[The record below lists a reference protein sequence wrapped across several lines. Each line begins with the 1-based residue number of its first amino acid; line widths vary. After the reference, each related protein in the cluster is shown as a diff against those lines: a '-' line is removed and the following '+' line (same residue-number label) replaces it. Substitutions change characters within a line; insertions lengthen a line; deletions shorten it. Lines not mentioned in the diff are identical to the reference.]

1 MCLLSKQDIYTAD
14 SDIMCY
20 KVGVVSSNGITS
32 PYEFFF
38 FEFDKLYT
46 DQKLEKIIEY
56 IGSHK
61 RIGAGFFHAFADER
75 AALKEVEDLNNLFG
89 DLNKSCGYNIEY
101 KTFQAIIPKGT
112 KYYKGLHHDIC
123 AKSIKILGDVKY
135 EKD

>member
-20 KVGVVSSNGITS
+20 KVGKVSRNGIIS
-32 PYEFFF
+32 PYELFF

-46 DQKLEKIIEY
+46 DQEPEMVIERVDGHKIIE
-56 IGSHK
+56 
-61 RIGAGFFHAFADER
+61 AGFFHAFADKR
-75 AALKEVEDLNNLFG
+75 AALKEAEDLNR
-89 DLNKSCGYNIEY
+89 DYGYSKKY
-101 KTFQAIIPKGT
+101 KVFQAIIPKGT
-112 KYYKGLHHDIC
+112 KYYKGSLYDIC

>member
-1 MCLLSKQDIYTAD
+1 MLIQSKYTKIFNSKD
-14 SDIMCY
+14 L
-20 KVGVVSSNGITS
+20 TR
-32 PYEFFF
+32 
-38 FEFDKLYT
+38 
-46 DQKLEKIIEY
+46 QKLEKIIEY

-75 AALKEVEDLNNLFG
+75 AALKEVEDLNRWY
-89 DLNKSCGYNIEY
+89 GYSKKY
-101 KTFQAIIPKGT
+101 KVFQAIIPKGT

>member
-20 KVGVVSSNGITS
+20 KVGEVSLNGIIS
-32 PYEFFF
+32 PCEYFF

-46 DQKLEKIIEY
+46 DQEPEMITEYKEGYKMIE
-56 IGSHK
+56 
-61 RIGAGFFHAFADER
+61 AGFFHSFADAR
-75 AALKEVEDLNNLFG
+75 VALKGAEDLNRWY
-89 DLNKSCGYNIEY
+89 DYSKKY
-101 KTFQAIIPKGT
+101 KVFQAIIPKGT